1 MTAIA
6 FAIVALVGAA
16 PAQQIKPSDAGDA
29 WRIVRSAQA
38 AVETGTEARYE
49 REWTAAVSRNPNDRR
64 ALLALAALA
73 QQRYQY
79 ERADSLYDRI
89 IRLQPAGSQ
98 YTAAAHVSMALWRAI
113 GSDVVRADSLFML
126 ARAEDLG
133 AGDWHIAFQA
143 LVNVGKLR
151 SRRAGPK
158 VGLELLREARS
169 IATNPTPDETRRAA
183 VRGRLAH
190 GAGRRHH
197 GPRSTRRGHSRGP
210 QERESAS

>member
-6 FAIVALVGAA
+6 FAIVALVGAT
-16 PAQQIKPSDAGDA
+16 QQVKPTDAGDA

-38 AVETGTEARYE
+38 AVETATESRYE

-113 GSDVVRADSLFML
+113 GSDAARADSLFVQ
-126 ARAEDLG
+126 ARAEDLA

-169 IATNPTPDETRRAA
+169 IATNPTPDESAELLCAEGLLTEQAGDTTGRA
-183 VRGRLAH
+183 RLAEGIRVARKG
-190 GAGRRHH
+190 GAKVA
-197 GPRSTRRGHSRGP
+197 P
-210 QERESAS
+210 